1 MAEGVVLLDSWAS
14 PFGMRIYDAGRKIL
28 STSKAEER
36 EVGKKELIEA
46 LKVLEEQLGE
56 KSYFGGDDLGFLDIA
71 VVPFYTWFKSY
82 ETFGSFSVESEC
94 PKLIAW
100 AKRCL
105 QKESV
110 SKSLPDQ
117 HTVNEFVVERRK
129 KLGIE

>member
-1 MAEGVVLLDSWAS
+1 M
-14 PFGMRIYDAGRKIL
+14 
-28 STSKAEER
+28 
-36 EVGKKELIEA
+36 
-46 LKVLEEQLGE
+46 LEEQLGE
-56 KSYFGGDDLGFLDIA
+56 KSYYGGDDLGFVDIA

-82 ETFGSFSVESEC
+82 ETFGNFSIESEC

-117 HTVNEFVVERRK
+117 HTVNEFVVDRRK